1 MRSGRWV
8 LFGRRSWVPF
18 GRRLTLQLNLKN
30 VLDETYYPSS
40 GASNVLVAVG
50 EPFQALMTA
59 RVSW

>member
-1 MRSGRWV
+1 M
-8 LFGRRSWVPF
+8 
-18 GRRLTLQLNLKN
+18 TLQLNLKN